1 MFGRWDFF
9 LRETV
14 SGRETG
20 NVISWEVTRSVLLC
34 GEKILGVGGKEV
46 GSCLKL
52 SRNNSGVT

>member
-1 MFGRWDFF
+1 M
-9 LRETV
+9 
-14 SGRETG
+14 
-20 NVISWEVTRSVLLC
+20 LLC